1 MVPLGQLFFR
11 FSLFQTLALVF
22 CLLSAPSQA
31 DTAPVDHSHK
41 PIYIYR
47 LQPII
52 EQKMLYLN
60 AQTRFQLPE
69 RVKQALLHEIPLTF
83 VIQLEVLKEKK
94 LLGMDF
100 SDTLYQL
107 SYQTTLSYYSFNQK
121 FILLNQRNKKV
132 KLLNSLQH
140 ALETLGTFEHF
151 AVMPIDQLTPYQS
164 QKIRLRIY
172 LDRWQLP
179 SPLTLEA
186 LYDSDWKLDSGW
198 GSQPIV
204 FLQDSQEDD

>member
-1 MVPLGQLFFR
+1 MK
-11 FSLFQTLALVF
+11 SLSF
-22 CLLSAPSQA
+22 CLFLTLTLCLF
-31 DTAPVDHSHK
+31 TAPVQATSNTADKSHQ

-52 EQKMLYLN
+52 EREMLYLN

-151 AVMPIDQLTPYQS
+151 AVMPIVQLNPYQS

-186 LYDSDWKLDSGW
+186 LYDSDWKLDSDW
-198 GSQPIV
+198 VSQPIE
-204 FLQDSQEDD
+204 FQQDSQEDGL